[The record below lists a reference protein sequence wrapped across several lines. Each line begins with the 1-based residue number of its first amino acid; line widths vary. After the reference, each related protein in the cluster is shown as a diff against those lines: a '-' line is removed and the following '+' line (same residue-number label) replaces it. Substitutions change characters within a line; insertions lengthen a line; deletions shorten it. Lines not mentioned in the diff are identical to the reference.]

1 MLLHHGFGCGKIW
14 GTVYPQL
21 VAAGFRVVFYD
32 RRGFG
37 RSEGGDGFTEF
48 YESDRYNPESVVE
61 LKAVKERLG
70 IGRCHIVGQCEGGVV
85 GTYYAA
91 AYPDEVIT
99 LVAASTQC
107 YSEVPMTQAQ
117 RREARPQLHAPRA
130 AVAGEDDRLARKGRA
145 GPV

>member
-1 MLLHHGFGCGKIW
+1 MPFEKVNGRPLYYEVHGEEGGDTIVLLHHGFGCGKIW

-61 LKAVKERLG
+61 LKAVKE
-70 IGRCHIVGQCEGGVV
+70 CS
-85 GTYYAA
+85 
-91 AYPDEVIT
+91 
-99 LVAASTQC
+99 AS
-107 YSEVPMTQAQ
+107 
-117 RREARPQLHAPRA
+117 
-130 AVAGEDDRLARKGRA
+130 AGAT
-145 GPV
+145 